1 VESAVADCAVDGL
14 HGTLRFVSRFLDVV
28 LHTPDMP
35 QNTGNIIR
43 LCANVGAGLHLVEPL
58 GFAWDDKRLRRAHLD
73 YDEFA
78 EIKIHPGWKSC
89 QVALAGRRVFA
100 IETGGTKTLY
110 EAEFVPGDVLL
121 FGSESRGLPK
131 EILEDIEVL
140 TLPMMPKSR
149 SLNLS
154 NAVAISV
161 YEAWRQLGFPESI
174 LPEHQPFAFFNGNAG
189 SAQ

>member
-1 VESAVADCAVDGL
+1 
-14 HGTLRFVSRFLDVV
+14 VSYFIEVV

-78 EIKIHPGWKSC
+78 DIKIHTGWASC
-89 QVALAGRRVFA
+89 RATLQGRRIFA

-110 EAEFVPGDVLL
+110 DARFSPGDVLL
-121 FGSESRGLPK
+121 FGSESRGLPE
-131 EILEDIEVL
+131 EILADVETL

-161 YEAWRQLGFPESI
+161 YEAWRQLGFSQSV
-174 LPEHQPFAFFNGNAG
+174 LPERQPFGFFNGNPG
-189 SAQ
+189 QVPEKPGL

>member
-1 VESAVADCAVDGL
+1 
-14 HGTLRFVSRFLDVV
+14 
-28 LHTPDMP
+28 MP

-43 LCANVGAGLHLVEPL
+43 LCANVGAGLHLIEPL

-78 EIKIHPGWKSC
+78 DVKIHPGWPEARAK
-89 QVALAGRRVFA
+89 LGERRIFA

-110 EAEFVPGDVLL
+110 EAEFAPGDVLL
-121 FGSESRGLPK
+121 FGSESRGLPE
-131 EILEDIEVL
+131 EILGEVEVL

-161 YEAWRQLGFPESI
+161 YEVWRQLGFPESA
-174 LPEHQPFAFFNGNAG
+174 LPERQPFGFFSGNPG
-189 SAQ
+189 QVPEKPGL